1 MKHLAL
7 TQPALNVMVKLPGG
21 SDKLRQARRDAQKL
35 LDRVTREHT
44 QQVADM
50 DGLIKRLGIALGE
63 VQA

>member
-7 TQPALNVMVKLPGG
+7 TQPALNVMAKLPGG
-21 SDKLRQARRDAQKL
+21 PDKLRQSRRDAQKL
-35 LDRVTREHT
+35 LDRITREHA

-50 DGLIKRLGIALGE
+50 TALIKRLGIALGE